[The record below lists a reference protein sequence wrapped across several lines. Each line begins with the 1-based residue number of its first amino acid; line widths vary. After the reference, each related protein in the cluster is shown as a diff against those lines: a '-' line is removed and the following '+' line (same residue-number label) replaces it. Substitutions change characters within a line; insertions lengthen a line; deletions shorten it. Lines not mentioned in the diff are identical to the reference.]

1 MKEIPAEIRV
11 LYDAQLVQKEILQKF
26 RFYYRKWLRY
36 YLDFC
41 QKYNFKQSDKESL
54 SHFIKKLKEK
64 NQTDQQQKQAFHA
77 ISIYFDIVSA
87 DEHKKAPLKNKKGI
101 LTNIFS

>member
-1 MKEIPAEIRV
+1 MKEIPAKV
-11 LYDAQLVQKEILQKF
+11 LYDVHLVQKEILQKF

-54 SHFIKKLKEK
+54 SHFIKKK
-64 NQTDQQQKQAFHA
+64 NQTKQQKNRHFMLFQ
-77 ISIYFDIVSA
+77 Y
-87 DEHKKAPLKNKKGI
+87 I
-101 LTNIFS
+101 LI